1 MQSETSEG
9 IKTIEE
15 CYYDDLIL
23 EKVPIEDRRIVRVVG
38 EFIGMNKPCLREW
51 FVIWRIKQLA
61 TMGLVEIENR
71 CNDRYMFNNIRKI
84 VKINYKKLSKY

>member
-1 MQSETSEG
+1 M
-9 IKTIEE
+9 
-15 CYYDDLIL
+15 IL

-38 EFIGMNKPCLREW
+38 EFIGMDKPYLRERV
-51 FVIWRIKQLA
+51 VIWRIKQLA